1 MTNIQAGQPDTA
13 YVRSRPDGGDARRP
27 KAVGL
32 VRTGVSGLAAPRHA
46 AEISRH
52 AEQLGYDYLYTVRPP
67 EHPDTDPIGYGLA
80 IATGVQAAALI
91 VYDLASVDNTPAR
104 VCETCDLETVCPPVT
119 WARAMHSS
127 ITPDHA
133 HPDHPLTVAESHR
146 IMQRHITCRAI
157 TCPLKSAALRCLVR
171 AGALVPPAMSPRER
185 AAARGLP
192 FEPIG
197 NELPPKRALGASG
210 TPSPSTLPSV
220 WRGPDLAT
228 LLDVLDA
235 LTATDSHATRDTRS

>member
-13 YVRSRPDGGDARRP
+13 YVRTRPDGRDARRP

-46 AEISRH
+46 AEIRRH
-52 AEQLGYDYLYTVRPP
+52 AEQLGYHYLYTVRPP
-67 EHPDTDPIGYGLA
+67 DNPDTDPIGYALT
-80 IATGVQAAALI
+80 IASGVQAAALI

-119 WARAMHSS
+119 WARAMPSS

-157 TCPLKSAALRCLVR
+157 ACPIKAAALRCLVR

-197 NELPPKRALGASG
+197 NELHE
-210 TPSPSTLPSV
+210 

-235 LTATDSHATRDTRS
+235 LTDTDAHTIRDTRP